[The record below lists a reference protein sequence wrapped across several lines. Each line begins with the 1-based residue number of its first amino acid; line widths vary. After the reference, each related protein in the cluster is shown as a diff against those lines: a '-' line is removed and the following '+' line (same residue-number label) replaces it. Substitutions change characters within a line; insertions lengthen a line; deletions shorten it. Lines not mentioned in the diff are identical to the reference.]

1 MSKFVKIVG
10 GLVAGVMLAVLGVGA
25 LVYTRTAEASTN
37 AASSTVVDTALD
49 LHGGG
54 GVCGQAGLQA
64 AADKLGLTVTDL
76 TSQLWAGRTLAD
88 LADKAGVSLT
98 DVQAAVQAACVAQT
112 RQAIEQAVTDGTLTR
127 DKADWLLTGLDKG
140 YWGPGGEIGFGLR
153 GFGGDFGFGFGGR
166 GHGHGFGGQPSTSA
180 TPTPSTSG

>member
-1 MSKFVKIVG
+1 MSKLVKIVG
-10 GLVAGVMLAVLGVGA
+10 GLVAGIMLAVLGVGA
-25 LVYTRTAEASTN
+25 LVYTRTAEASTST
-37 AASSTVVDTALD
+37 ASSAVVDAALD

-54 GVCGQAGLQA
+54 FCGQAGLQA
-64 AADKLGLTVTDL
+64 AADKLGLTVSDL

-88 LADKAGVSLT
+88 LADKAGVSLS
-98 DVQAAVQAACVAQT
+98 DVQAAVKAACVAQT

-140 YWGPGGEIGFGLR
+140 YWGPSGDMGFGMR

-166 GHGHGFGGQPSTSA
+166 GRGHGFGGLPKTSPTA
-180 TPTPSTSG
+180 TPSTSG